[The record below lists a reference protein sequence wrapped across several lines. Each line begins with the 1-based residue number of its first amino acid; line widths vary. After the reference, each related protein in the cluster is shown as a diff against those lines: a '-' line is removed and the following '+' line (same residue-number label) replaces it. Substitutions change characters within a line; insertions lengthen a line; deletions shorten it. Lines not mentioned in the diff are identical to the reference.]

1 MAEKNTYGRNSVR
14 GIPSDKGFTDEVTR
28 DLGTPIISG
37 GGISDNAIISLG
49 EAQGPVT
56 TTKDGTK
63 VSTSGVISTPGLESY
78 NFLNTAYGAN
88 YQALRVN
95 ISSTEKNAKICIN
108 GIESS
113 GMEGNPNSAGNTPT
127 YEILSGPQLLTPRV
141 YTVKA
146 NNKTSKDTYKV
157 YSTKGTTAADVK
169 PLVFDDFEAIGLD
182 EQIKIGNGIPLGFDK
197 IEEEIVKANPI
208 LGEVVYVNYTLY
220 VEKNGKVQIQHY
232 QKDGC
237 QKNFIGVLSN
247 I

>member
-1 MAEKNTYGRNSVR
+1 MAASSKYRNSGVR
-14 GIPSDKGFTDEVTR
+14 GISTDKGFTDEVVENN
-28 DLGTPIISG
+28 GIPIVSG
-37 GGISDNAIISLG
+37 GGPSDRALISSG
-49 EAQGPVT
+49 KAQGPVT
-56 TTKDGTK
+56 TTKDGTR

-78 NFLNTAYGAN
+78 DFLKSAYGAN

-127 YEILSGPQLLTPRV
+127 YEVLSGPQLLTPRV

-182 EQIKIGNGIPLGFDK
+182 AQIKIGNGIPLGFDK
-197 IEEEIVKANPI
+197 IEEQLIKSNPI
-208 LGEVVYVNYTLY
+208 LGEVVYVNYNFY
-220 VEKNGKVQIQHY
+220 VENNDLKVKHSRWNQT
-232 QKDGC
+232 
-237 QKNFIGVLSN
+237 SN
-247 I
+247 IVFSYIPPN